1 MDIVLTDTDAD
12 ALARTATSEVGHF
25 GRYGAATLQG
35 GVTAVVDTILN
46 RVAHA
51 GFPDTVGAVVDAR
64 YQFSAI
70 GGPKGV
76 GSWTRLRPAG
86 PVISGLVKAH
96 LAARAGGAP
105 CTVKGAGH
113 FLNPHYS
120 SAKALASWG
129 NHVVHNAVAVWGQ
142 GKDIHYHGFAPGS
155 KPPADYTL
163 SYMGGH
169 ASFIGA
175 GTPVGAPAPVNVPPV
190 APPVSPSTLDSLA
203 ERGETPPTRSFRV
216 EQVPAD
222 DPAGLEAM
230 LNLIRAEGGEIL
242 HILPADTRILLV
254 ADMPAEAGPDEVDD
268 VDADGLATPIP
279 AGAPPVAAPGETH
292 PFARFLQGKEV
303 VLTHFRPEEFLVLGG
318 QNASGACAGRN
329 HAPPPDLWANIIP
342 TARVLDALRQRLD
355 APIRIVSAYRAPDY
369 NQCLPGAASA
379 SYHMQFRAVDFVCS
393 DERGPVH
400 WARELRAM
408 RNEGLFAGGIG
419 VYPTF
424 VHVDTRGQNRHFGP
438 WADRVF

>member
-1 MDIVLTDTDAD
+1 MDIVLTATDAD

-25 GRYGAATLQG
+25 GKYGPETLKG
-35 GVTAVVDTILN
+35 GVAAVIDTILN
-46 RVAHA
+46 RVAHTGRSDA
-51 GFPDTVGAVVDAR
+51 VGDVVDAP

-86 PVISGLVKAH
+86 PVVSAIVEEHLV
-96 LAARAGGAP
+96 ARAGGAP

-120 SAKALASWG
+120 SRRALADWG
-129 NHVVHNAVAVWGQ
+129 GHVVAHPVAVWGK
-142 GKDIHYHGFAPGS
+142 GRDIHYHGFAPRETP
-155 KPPADYTL
+155 PPAYTL
-163 SYMGGH
+163 SYRGKRANFTGV
-169 ASFIGA
+169 
-175 GTPVGAPAPVNVPPV
+175 GTPVGAAAPAAPA
-190 APPVSPSTLDSLA
+190 APPLAPAMPDSMEEPG
-203 ERGETPPTRSFRV
+203 ERLPARSFRV

-222 DPAGLEAM
+222 DTWGLEAM
-230 LNLIRAEGGEIL
+230 LNQIRAEGGQL
-242 HILPADTRILLV
+242 LQLVPADARILIV
-254 ADMPAEAGPDEVDD
+254 ADMPAEAGPDEVED
-268 VDADGLATPIP
+268 VDAEDLAQPIGTGSP
-279 AGAPPVAAPGETH
+279 PGAVPAAPVH
-292 PFARFLQGKEV
+292 PFASFLGESGV

-318 QNASGACAGRN
+318 QNVSGACAGKN
-329 HAPPPDLWANIIP
+329 HEPPRELWANIIP
-342 TARVLDALRQRLD
+342 TARVLDALRARLG

-379 SYHMQFRAVDFVCS
+379 SYHMQFRAVDFVCG
-393 DERGPVH
+393 DERGPLH

-438 WADRVF
+438 WCDRVF